1 MMEPDDLHDAPACPT
16 PTVIAVAILE
26 RAVLAVLIDVAERT
40 PETNFVGFQKVARET
55 GIGRELVR
63 AILRQLRDKGLAVYY
78 AGLWSEDGEPRGAGY
93 AATAAAMKRGAT
105 INGNDRKATQ

>member
-1 MMEPDDLHDAPACPT
+1 MMEAGDLDDAPACPT

-40 PETNFVGFQKVARET
+40 PETNFVVFQKVARET
-55 GIGRELVR
+55 GIRRELVW
-63 AILRQLRDKGLAVYY
+63 AILRQLRDKGLAVYC
-78 AGLWSEDGEPRGAGY
+78 AALWSEDGEPLGAGY
-93 AATAAAMKRGAT
+93 AATAAAMKCGAT

>member
-1 MMEPDDLHDAPACPT
+1 MMEPGDLHEPKPCPT

-40 PETNFVGFQKVARET
+40 PETNFVGFQKVASET

-63 AILRQLRDKGLAVYY
+63 AILRQLRDKGLAVYS
-78 AGLWSEDGEPRGAGY
+78 AGLWSEDGDPRGAGY
-93 AATAAAMKRGAT
+93 AASEAAMKRGAT
-105 INGNDRKATQ
+105 INGNDRKARQ

>member
-1 MMEPDDLHDAPACPT
+1 MISPDDLHDAPACPT

-26 RAVLAVLIDVAERT
+26 RAV
-40 PETNFVGFQKVARET
+40 
-55 GIGRELVR
+55 
-63 AILRQLRDKGLAVYY
+63 LRQLRDKGLAVYY